1 MCTIMV
7 KDKTDH
13 GVPVAFIIT
22 SSGSTGVYKDVLNSL
37 REHVGVDI
45 QPLYILVD
53 DAIAEINAIEQCE
66 WGRHGARVALCT
78 WHVKRSWLKHLV
90 IKVRDKSA
98 TVTLK
103 LRSDLLEALGKIVSA
118 EVRMRARQ
126 AAVGWP
132 HMHLPH
138 LPHCPLSLTFRTRR
152 PPPWRWRCSLRFL
165 LCVRRRRP
173 HFSSTTRRHGR
184 GTSRCGLTLT
194 SPVSAL
200 TPMASSSPST
210 ASLRRFFLPQSAL
223 LLCSLVLS
231 SFRRALLRLV
241 PRRRSL
247 VGKRIDW
254 LIHVMYTEIFP
265 YYALKTARNTRQ
277 ADQRAAAVYVHEQ
290 LLPAAAAG
298 GRPAA
303 PPLLTA
309 AAGSG
314 AAGAGA
320 ETGALL
326 RSSAAA
332 ASGAAR
338 QAGSLLALFDQAK
351 DATVALLAGGMPPAA
366 LASQAALMKTVLR
379 SLKAAAAGSAP
390 AAPAALVAIPGD
402 NSQKRKNPAA
412 LGGRSRS
419 YQPRAPPPA
428 GAAPTPL
435 VAAPST
441 KKRKPTSTMQSLRR
455 KGRADAAGEALAAAQ
470 AAKVARLA
478 SEA

>member
-1 MCTIMV
+1 VAPHAPPPPPPLPPLFDISHTQTPALALAMQSAFLALCA
-7 KDKTDH
+7 KTSAAFLVYYKATWEGNIKMWAHAYLPGVGAYTNGVIESFH
-13 GVPVAFIIT
+13 GVIKTLFFTSKCVAPVLA
-22 SSGSTGVYKDVLNSL
+22 
-37 REHVGVDI
+37 
-45 QPLYILVD
+45 
-53 DAIAEINAIEQCE
+53 C
-66 WGRHGARVALCT
+66 
-78 WHVKRSWLKHLV
+78 
-90 IKVRDKSA
+90 
-98 TVTLK
+98 
-103 LRSDLLEALGKIVSA
+103 
-118 EVRMRARQ
+118 
-126 AAVGWP
+126 
-132 HMHLPH
+132 
-138 LPHCPLSLTFRTRR
+138 
-152 PPPWRWRCSLRFL
+152 
-165 LCVRRRRP
+165 
-173 HFSSTTRRHGR
+173 
-184 GTSRCGLTLT
+184 
-194 SPVSAL
+194 
-200 TPMASSSPST
+200 
-210 ASLRRFFLPQSAL
+210 
-223 LLCSLVLS
+223 LS

-455 KGRADAAGEALAAAQ
+455 KGRADAAGEALAAVQ